1 MKENEKKQGRISRC
15 SHLEAIFR
23 SFIKYILEDNN
34 IISDSVISS
43 MISNKYDN
51 AINDEMHYQEI
62 ISILNRPTAIEKLNM
77 ISFQLFLSLFFYTWP
92 SVFEFTMFEI

>member
-23 SFIKYILEDNN
+23 NFIKYILEDNN
-34 IISDSVISS
+34 IISDSVMSS

-77 ISFQLFLSLFFYTWP
+77 TVIFIFVLLYLAIGF
-92 SVFEFTMFEI
+92 

>member
-1 MKENEKKQGRISRC
+1 M
-15 SHLEAIFR
+15 
-23 SFIKYILEDNN
+23 
-34 IISDSVISS
+34 SS

-77 ISFQLFLSLFFYTWP
+77 TVIFIFVLLYLAIGF
-92 SVFEFTMFEI
+92 

>member
-34 IISDSVISS
+34 IISDSVMSS

-77 ISFQLFLSLFFYTWP
+77 TVIFIFVLLYLAIGF
-92 SVFEFTMFEI
+92 

>member
-34 IISDSVISS
+34 IISDSVMSS

-51 AINDEMHYQEI
+51 VINDEMHYQEI
-62 ISILNRPTAIEKLNM
+62 ISILNKPTAIEKLNM
-77 ISFQLFLSLFFYTWP
+77 TVIFIFVLLYLAIGF
-92 SVFEFTMFEI
+92 

>member
-34 IISDSVISS
+34 IISDSVMSS

-51 AINDEMHYQEI
+51 EINDEMHYQEI

-77 ISFQLFLSLFFYTWP
+77 TVIFIFVLLYLTIGF
-92 SVFEFTMFEI
+92 